1 MSEVEDLRE
10 NIDDF
15 YFDED
20 KSSGKLSKGYNE
32 IYLTLMEK
40 LTQNCSFVLLD
51 DYSFYQTN
59 ENKHGKLYL
68 IDPYDVETLQ
78 IFFDTDTDEYP
89 EKIDVIDVITKKKL
103 DYNYIINKFL
113 VNVEPYRAI
122 LDTNYYNN
130 KIEEC
135 IENRLS
141 ELMKMEG
148 KELPII
154 PMVEGFDFETEMKK
168 LSSDEYLQMTVLP
181 LLHNVRL
188 Y

>member
-1 MSEVEDLRE
+1 MNEIEEHRE

-15 YFDED
+15 YFDEN
-20 KSSGKLSKGYNE
+20 KNKGKLSKGFNE
-32 IYLTLMEK
+32 IYLTLMDK

-51 DYSFYQTN
+51 DYSFYQSN
-59 ENKHGKLYL
+59 NKKNGKLFL
-68 IDPYDVETLQ
+68 VDPYDVDTLQ
-78 IFFDTDTDEYP
+78 IMFDTDTDEYP
-89 EKIDVIDVITKKKL
+89 EKIDVIDVITKKRL

-135 IENRLS
+135 IENRLN
-141 ELMKMEG
+141 EIKKMEG
-148 KELPII
+148 KEMPII
-154 PMVEGFDFETEMKK
+154 PLIEGFNYENEMKK

-181 LLHNVRL
+181 LLHNV
-188 Y
+188 